1 MSTTTYLPKIEGL
14 ERKWFVIDAKDVVLG
29 KLATR
34 AASILAGK
42 TKPIYTPFLDTGD
55 HVVVINAEKVHLTGR
70 KEEDKFYHR
79 HSGYPGGIKST
90 AAGDVRKNYI
100 MIGATWT
107 IDGKRPAGSNEVGTN
122 TLANS
127 TMETFKQNIN
137 CFGCHTGPAS
147 DPNVMLGD
155 ANGGGLSHIW
165 GKINPLFK

>member
-90 AAGDVRKNYI
+90 AAGDVRKKN
-100 MIGATWT
+100 
-107 IDGKRPAGSNEVGTN
+107 PARIIEDAIKGMLPKTKLGRAMYTKLKVYAGEKHPHQAQKPQP
-122 TLANS
+122 LAV
-127 TMETFKQNIN
+127 K
-137 CFGCHTGPAS
+137 
-147 DPNVMLGD
+147 
-155 ANGGGLSHIW
+155 
-165 GKINPLFK
+165 